1 MGKFTDIKYTN
12 TIDSLVSAT
21 KSKLNNPYY
30 KFTDQRPTKV
40 TYYAQNVEQST
51 LDEASGL
58 HGSHIGSDSPFVFN
72 KINNFLIYGI
82 ERIATEYEVGD
93 FGTEASSVT
102 GNAVILPN
110 TIVPKPGDFFCIDY
124 LKEKLLFKVN
134 ASSIDTLDTGNNL
147 YKIEYALEYTGSV
160 SIDNIESKVKK
171 TYRFIVNNIGTE
183 FKAVI
188 EDCEYELIEK
198 LETLVDDLAT
208 CFENVFFDPKLQT
221 FVFNHDG
228 WHMYDPFMIEF
239 LIRNSVMSSGDS
251 YKFVSHA
258 ASTHKTFAMDYNKT
272 FFRSLEDKD
281 PKRINARFT
290 ATADL
295 ITDPNSLFMTRIDDY
310 YSIKYIDDNPLK
322 TRLQVFDPE
331 VMQKIKNNEYFADG
345 DKKYYNLWI
354 SYFNNDTDF
363 IRENLIDTIRDIDYR
378 DNLEY
383 FYAIPI
389 SIFIIKKYMDIMI
402 KR

>member
-1 MGKFTDIKYTN
+1 MGKFTDVKYTN
-12 TIDSLVSAT
+12 TVDSLVSAT

-30 KFTDQRPTKV
+30 KFSDQRPTKV
-40 TYYAQNVEQST
+40 TYYSQNIEQST

-58 HGSHIGSDSPFVFN
+58 HGSHIGNDSPFTFN
-72 KINNFLIYGI
+72 KITNFLIYGI
-82 ERIATEYEVGD
+82 ERISTEYDVGD
-93 FGTEASSVT
+93 FGTESAPVT

-110 TIVPKPGDFFCIDY
+110 TITPRPGDFFCIDY
-124 LKEKLLFKVN
+124 VKEKLLFKVN
-134 ASSIDTLDTGNNL
+134 GSSIDTLDTGSNL
-147 YKIEYALEYTGSV
+147 YKIEYGLEYTGTT
-160 SIDNIESKVKK
+160 SIDNIEAKVKK
-171 TYRFIVNNIGTE
+171 TYKFIVNNVGTD

-198 LETLVDDLAT
+198 LEALTDDLIT
-208 CFENVFFDPKLQT
+208 CFEDVFFDSKLQT

-239 LIRNSVMSSGDS
+239 LIRNSVLSSGDG

-281 PKRINARFT
+281 INNINFRFT

-295 ITDPNSLFMTRIDDY
+295 ITDPNSLFVTRMNDY
-310 YSIKYIDDNPLK
+310 YSIKYIDNNPLK

-331 VMQKIKNNEYFADG
+331 VIDKIKKNEYFTEDR
-345 DKKYYNLWI
+345 KKHYNLWV

-363 IRENLIDTIRDIDYR
+363 IRDNLIDSIRAIDYQ

-389 SIFIIKKYMDIMI
+389 SIFIIKRYMDIMI
-402 KR
+402 KK

>member
-1 MGKFTDIKYTN
+1 MGKFTDVKYV
-12 TIDSLVSAT
+12 DSLVSAT

-30 KFTDQRPTKV
+30 KFSDQRPTKV
-40 TYYAQNVEQST
+40 TYYSQNIEQST

-58 HGSHIGSDSPFVFN
+58 HGSHIGNDSPFTFN
-72 KINNFLIYGI
+72 KITNFLIYGI
-82 ERIATEYEVGD
+82 ERISTEYDVGD
-93 FGTEASSVT
+93 FGTESAPVT

-110 TIVPKPGDFFCIDY
+110 TITPRPGDFFCIDY
-124 LKEKLLFKVN
+124 VKEKLLFKVN
-134 ASSIDTLDTGNNL
+134 GSSIDTLDTGSNL
-147 YKIEYALEYTGSV
+147 YKIEYGLEYTGTT
-160 SIDNIESKVKK
+160 SIDNIEAKVKK
-171 TYRFIVNNIGTE
+171 TYKFIVNNVGTD

-198 LETLVDDLAT
+198 LEALTDDLIT
-208 CFENVFFDPKLQT
+208 CFEDVFFDSKLQT

-239 LIRNSVMSSGDS
+239 LIRNSVLSSGDG

-281 PKRINARFT
+281 INNINFRFT

-295 ITDPNSLFMTRIDDY
+295 ITDPNSLFVTRMNDY
-310 YSIKYIDDNPLK
+310 YSIKYIDNNPLK

-331 VMQKIKNNEYFADG
+331 VIDKIKKNEYFTEDR
-345 DKKYYNLWI
+345 KKHYNLWV

-363 IRENLIDTIRDIDYR
+363 IRDNLIDSIRAIDYQ

-389 SIFIIKKYMDIMI
+389 SIFIIKRYMDIMI
-402 KR
+402 KK